1 MRIPTPIQA
10 LSAAAALALLAG
22 CSSGSAIAPNSA
34 KTQGHVHSMAGRIPT
49 VAGPIG
55 LLRVNKNA
63 TIHKASFFA
72 CPATGT
78 IEYMSDFNTS
88 TINIYPHPLAAGG
101 TAPCGQITSA
111 SGLINPQGMIVKGH
125 KLYVANTGAGNI
137 LRFPRGST
145 TPDMTYTDTINGSQF
160 PVDVTVNS
168 TLVIASNIFG
178 SAENGSLSTFNKASG
193 ATIGNFPNAAGAN
206 TYFVTVQANG
216 TVYYDD
222 NTFSI
227 YSGTCPAGACGTF
240 SSTGAS
246 MAFPGGLRSADN
258 EDVILDDQSA
268 AGGGALDE
276 YEAFPSTFTQCTL
289 GGSDPV
295 SFDIN
300 FAQTKA
306 IDADAGL
313 NELVAHSWDEGTTSC
328 PTTGFGTGNTSGL
341 VIGAAFDKAE
351 VLH

>member
-22 CSSGSAIAPNSA
+22 CSSGSAIAPNMA
-34 KTQGHVHSMAGRIPT
+34 KTQGHTHSMAGRIPS
-49 VAGPIG
+49 VLGPIG
-55 LLRVNKNA
+55 LLKVNMHVTN
-63 TIHKASFFA
+63 HKPGFNS

-101 TAPCGQITSA
+101 TAPCGQLTTA
-111 SGLINPQGMIVKGH
+111 NGLINPQGMIVKGH

-145 TPDMTYTDTINGSQF
+145 TPDMTYTDTSNGSQF
-160 PVDVTVNS
+160 PVDVTANS
-168 TLVIASNIFG
+168 GLVIASNIFG
-178 SAENGSLSTFNKASG
+178 SNEAGSLSTFNRTTG

-206 TYFVTVQANG
+206 TYFVTIQANG

-227 YSGTCPAGACGTF
+227 YVGTCPSGVCGSF

-246 MAFPGGLRSADN
+246 MAFPGGLRSADS

-300 FAQTKA
+300 HAQSKA

-313 NELVAHSWDEGTTSC
+313 NELVAHHWAAGTTSC
-328 PTTGFGTGNTSGL
+328 PTTGFGLGNSSGL
-341 VIGAAFDKAE
+341 PIGAAFDRPE
-351 VLH
+351 VLK